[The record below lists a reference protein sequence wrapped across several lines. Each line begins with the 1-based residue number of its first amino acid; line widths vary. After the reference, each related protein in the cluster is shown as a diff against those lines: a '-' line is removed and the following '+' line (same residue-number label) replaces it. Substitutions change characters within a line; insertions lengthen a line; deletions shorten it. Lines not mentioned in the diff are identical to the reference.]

1 MQKVALWMD
10 RKKPLSWAGVTVGRI
25 VDPLNQHKSITYPQ
39 PLVMESETQTDR
51 GKTWGMWVECSGVP
65 RLKVRLVNPNQK
77 GFSKFY
83 GGFI

>member
-1 MQKVALWMD
+1 MACLKGPHGDVKAH
-10 RKKPLSWAGVTVGRI
+10 T
-25 VDPLNQHKSITYPQ
+25 
-39 PLVMESETQTDR
+39 ER